1 MIAVDA
7 NILVYAHRPDSS
19 FHALADRA
27 VRDLAQGSASWA
39 LPWPCLHEFFSVVTN
54 RRLYRV
60 PTPPELALNQIGYW
74 LESPM
79 VRVLSESPTHL
90 MVLTELI
97 RPANIVG
104 SQIHDARIA
113 AICLSHGVRELL
125 TMDRDFSRYPAL
137 KTRSLIA

>member
-1 MIAVDA
+1 MT
-7 NILVYAHRPDSS
+7 
-19 FHALADRA
+19 
-27 VRDLAQGSASWA
+27 SWA

-60 PTPPELALNQIGYW
+60 PTPVDLALTQLDSW
-74 LESPM
+74 LESPAA
-79 VRVLSESPTHL
+79 RLPSESPGHFA
-90 MVLTELI
+90 VLTRLV
-97 RPANIVG
+97 RSANAVG

>member
-7 NILVYAHRPDSS
+7 NVLVYAHRLDSP
-19 FHALADRA
+19 FHDLANRA
-27 VRDLAQGSASWA
+27 VRELAEGLASWA

-60 PTPPELALNQIGYW
+60 PTPIDLALSQLDSW
-74 LESPM
+74 AESPT
-79 VRVLSESPTHL
+79 VRLLSESPTHL
-90 MVLTELI
+90 AVLSDLVHS
-97 RPANIVG
+97 ANAVG
-104 SQIHDARIA
+104 SQVHDTKIA

-137 KTRSLIA
+137 RTRSLIA